1 MYLTDCY
8 RKRIISALPNE
19 KKEKYILDGEQKLER
34 LLKVLKILL
43 HQLSKHSRGE
53 DQRSRGRLGRHPN
66 TEISHLKFLRDE
78 GLKIIN
84 IDELKGLYE

>member
-1 MYLTDCY
+1 MST
-8 RKRIISALPNE
+8 LPNE

-43 HQLSKHSRGE
+43 HQLSKHSRGGE
-53 DQRSRGRLGRHPN
+53 DQRARARLGRHPN

-78 GLKIIN
+78 GMKIIN
-84 IDELKGLYE
+84 IDELKSLYE